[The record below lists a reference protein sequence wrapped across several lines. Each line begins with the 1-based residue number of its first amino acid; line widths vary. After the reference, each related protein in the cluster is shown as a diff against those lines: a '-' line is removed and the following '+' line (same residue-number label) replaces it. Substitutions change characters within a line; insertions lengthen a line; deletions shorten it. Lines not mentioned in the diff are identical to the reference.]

1 LLAGDNTFEV
11 ASESFTTA
19 AFEITHAQG
28 TDPKVARQQNSGPN
42 RRDYALPAAND
53 SRECTSPM
61 GFELVYVET

>member
-1 LLAGDNTFEV
+1 MV
-11 ASESFTTA
+11 ASWEDAHLSLNN
-19 AFEITHAQG
+19 
-28 TDPKVARQQNSGPN
+28 NSGPN